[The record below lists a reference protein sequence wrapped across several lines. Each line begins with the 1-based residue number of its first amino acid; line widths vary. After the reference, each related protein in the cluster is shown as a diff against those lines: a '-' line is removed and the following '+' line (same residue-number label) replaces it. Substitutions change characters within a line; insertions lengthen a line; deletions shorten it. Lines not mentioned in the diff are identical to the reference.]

1 MGTNPD
7 EIERQIREQRA
18 LIDQRMQGLET
29 RIRQDVDTART
40 ETANRTS
47 GSVDSVK
54 EIFQP
59 SGPMRDHPLSMMAGA
74 LGLGVVLGMVSE
86 GLTSGNGNS
95 SHENGRSYSRSEN
108 GSSNGSSGLASMV
121 SSLVGPAAVTAQN
134 ELQDLI
140 KEGFATLK
148 GHDNGKSSN
157 MLRENRDVGVE

>member
-18 LIDQRMQGLET
+18 RIDERMYGLES
-29 RIRQDVDTART
+29 RIKQDVDTART
-40 ETANRTS
+40 EAANRTS

-59 SGPMRDHPLSMMAGA
+59 SGPIKDHPLSMMAGA

-86 GLTSGNGNS
+86 GLTTGNGS
-95 SHENGRSYSRSEN
+95 ASNGGGRPYARPEN
-108 GSSNGSSGLASMV
+108 GSSGGSSGLASMV
-121 SSLVGPAAVTAQN
+121 GSLVGPAAVTAQN

-140 KEGFATLK
+140 KEGFASLK
-148 GHDNGKSSN
+148 GRDNRKDSN
-157 MLRENRDVGVE
+157 PLPENRDVGVE

>member
-18 LIDQRMQGLET
+18 RIDQHMQGLES

-40 ETANRTS
+40 EAANRTS

-59 SGPMRDHPLSMMAGA
+59 SGPIKDHPVSMLAGA

-86 GLTSGNGNS
+86 GLTAGDGS
-95 SHENGRSYSRSEN
+95 SSQPNGRTYGRN
-108 GSSNGSSGLASMV
+108 GSQSSNGSSGIASMIG
-121 SSLVGPAAVTAQN
+121 SLVGPAAITAQN

-148 GHDNGKSSN
+148 GRDNGHSSN
-157 MLRENRDVGVE
+157 TIRDNRDVGIE

>member
-18 LIDQRMQGLET
+18 LIDQRVQGLET

-47 GSVDSVK
+47 GSVDTVK

-59 SGPMRDHPLSMMAGA
+59 TGPMRDHPLSMMAGA

-108 GSSNGSSGLASMV
+108 GSSSGSSGLASMV

-148 GHDNGKSSN
+148 GHDNGKNSN

>member
-59 SGPMRDHPLSMMAGA
+59 SGPMKEHPLSMMAGA

-86 GLTSGNGNS
+86 GLTSGGGNTSQS
-95 SHENGRSYSRSEN
+95 SGRSYARN
-108 GSSNGSSGLASMV
+108 DGSSSGSSGIASMV
-121 SSLVGPAAVTAQN
+121 GSLLGPAAVTAQN

-140 KEGFATLK
+140 KEGFAALK
-148 GHDNGKSSN
+148 GQGNGAN
-157 MLRENRDVGVE
+157 GDTLRANRDVGVE